1 MSGGAHID
9 HVQALMRR
17 YGIAAFDYR
26 EGNTQVSLRIDRRI
40 PEDKIPASASRAD
53 ESVLRAPSFGTFR
66 LVHPATPDIPS
77 EFPSRVTRDT
87 IVGYLAV
94 GALLRPVLT
103 EADCVLL
110 RPLAEEGAEVG
121 YGDPLFAIRQSR

>member
-1 MSGGAHID
+1 MSGEADID

-26 EGNTQVSLRIDRRI
+26 EGNAQMSLRIDRRI
-40 PEDKIPASASRAD
+40 PDDKGPVTASKPD

-66 LVHPATPDIPS
+66 LAHPATPDIPS
-77 EFPSRVTRDT
+77 EFPSRVKRDT

>member
-1 MSGGAHID
+1 MSGGADID
-9 HVQALMRR
+9 HVQALMQR

-26 EGNTQVSLRIDRRI
+26 EGNTQMSLRIDRRI
-40 PEDKIPASASRAD
+40 PDEKTPASVSKAD
-53 ESVLRAPSFGTFR
+53 ECVLRAPSFGTFR
-66 LVHPATPDIPS
+66 LAHPATPEIRS
-77 EFPSRVTRDT
+77 EFPSRVKRDT

-94 GALLRPVLT
+94 GALLRPVRAD
-103 EADCVLL
+103 ADCVLL